1 MKTPNVRANTY
12 EASTRNA
19 SNKSVDKKG
28 TLIRLGKYMLEYK
41 FLLLLALFL
50 TVSSNLLQL
59 VGPKLSGYAI
69 GVIEEGQILVDG
81 GIGLVAINKVL
92 YYAGLMVVFYLASSI
107 LSYCLNV
114 LMIHI
119 SRKVVY
125 RMRKDVFNKLM
136 ELPVG
141 YFDTH
146 QSGDIISRISY
157 DIDTINT
164 SLSNDIIQVLASLVT
179 VIGSLIMML
188 TISPALVLIFVF
200 TVPLSIILTKK
211 MTGITRPLFRKRSAK
226 LGELNGF
233 VEEMITGQK
242 TLKAYNQEQN
252 TIGKFD
258 AKNEEAVNAYY
269 KADYYG
275 SMVGPTVNFIN
286 NLSLTLVGVFGAILY
301 LKKVMLIKDISSFVL
316 YSRKFSGP
324 INETANL
331 MSEFQ
336 SAIAAAER
344 VFNLMDELEESADKK
359 DAYKLTEVEG
369 NVSFKDVSFGYTK
382 DKKIINELD
391 LEVSKGKLIAIVGP
405 TGAGKTTLINLL
417 MRFYD
422 VDSGKICVDG
432 HAIDAVTRDSLRLSY
447 AMVLQDTWLFHGT
460 VYENIAYGK
469 ENATME
475 EVVAAAKAAKI
486 DQFIRRIP
494 EGYNTILSDDGTNI
508 SKGQKQLMTIARA
521 MLLDAN
527 MLILDEATSNV
538 DTRTEIQIQQAMRK
552 LMENKTCFVIAHRLS
567 TIRNA
572 DKILVIN
579 NGEVAEQG
587 THEELMAKGGFYYKL
602 YTAQFE

>member
-1 MKTPNVRANTY
+1 
-12 EASTRNA
+12 
-19 SNKSVDKKG
+19 
-28 TLIRLGKYMLEYK
+28 
-41 FLLLLALFL
+41 
-50 TVSSNLLQL
+50 
-59 VGPKLSGYAI
+59 
-69 GVIEEGQILVDG
+69 
-81 GIGLVAINKVL
+81 
-92 YYAGLMVVFYLASSI
+92 
-107 LSYCLNV
+107 
-114 LMIHI
+114 
-119 SRKVVY
+119 
-125 RMRKDVFNKLM
+125 
-136 ELPVG
+136 
-141 YFDTH
+141 
-146 QSGDIISRISY
+146 
-157 DIDTINT
+157 
-164 SLSNDIIQVLASLVT
+164 
-179 VIGSLIMML
+179 
-188 TISPALVLIFVF
+188 
-200 TVPLSIILTKK
+200 
-211 MTGITRPLFRKRSAK
+211 
-226 LGELNGF
+226 
-233 VEEMITGQK
+233 
-242 TLKAYNQEQN
+242 
-252 TIGKFD
+252 
-258 AKNEEAVNAYY
+258 
-269 KADYYG
+269 YYG

-359 DAYKLTEVEG
+359 DAYELTEVEG

-382 DKKIINELD
+382 DKKIINDLD

-432 HAIDAVTRDSLRLSY
+432 HAIDEVTRDSLRLSY

-475 EVVAAAKAAKI
+475 EVVAVAKAAKI

-494 EGYNTILSDDGTNI
+494 DGYNTILSDDGTNI